1 MRMRARAQKRLGA
14 IDQECER
21 NAPFRVKSRCGC
33 SILIGCAASEESGAA
48 ANGSLQAEMRVREGR
63 GGREGRC
70 AERVCRVASRDSC
83 EKCGGGAAE
92 ERILRG
98 AAVVVGGAL
107 RERKLPHLGDGG
119 FFLHSHSVSSCA
131 HKFEKNA

>member
-83 EKCGGGAAE
+83 EKCGGGAAD
-92 ERILRG
+92 ERILREQQWWWVERS
-98 AAVVVGGAL
+98 A
-107 RERKLPHLGDGG
+107 RENCLIWVTEL
-119 FFLHSHSVSSCA
+119 FSSQ
-131 HKFEKNA
+131 